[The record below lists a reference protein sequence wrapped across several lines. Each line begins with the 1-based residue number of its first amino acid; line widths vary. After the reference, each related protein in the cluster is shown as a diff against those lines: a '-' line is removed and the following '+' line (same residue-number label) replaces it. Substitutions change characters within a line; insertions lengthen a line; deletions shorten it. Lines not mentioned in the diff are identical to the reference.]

1 MYTFGSKYWG
11 INQQNIKQTQAKSRV
26 NLLSYTMV
34 NAYMYIS
41 SKHSLLVT
49 INDYQ
54 NVLICKETDTKT
66 KT

>member
-1 MYTFGSKYWG
+1 MYTFGSKCWG
-11 INQQNIKQTQAKSRV
+11 INQQNIKQTQAQSRV